1 MNRRLKE
8 QEDLANVERIRLQKE
23 RDDANERLRN
33 KISEQNDAEY
43 RVISL
48 KAKRDKQSKE

>member
-33 KISEQNDAEY
+33 KISEQNDAEH